1 MTTIKIYI
9 ILFLLFVISIFYLQ
23 KKETFINQ
31 NKLKKIS
38 NNTKLFKLSDVSIK
52 KYIEYIDLIDK
63 IEEKKNKLEN
73 IDFYLKKNNKK
84 NIELQPFNENDYN
97 VFKI

>member
-38 NNTKLFKLSDVSIK
+38 NNTKLYKLSDVSIK

-73 IDFYLKKNNKK
+73 IDLYLKKNNKK

>member
-38 NNTKLFKLSDVSIK
+38 NNTKLYKLSDVSIK

-73 IDFYLKKNNKK
+73 IDLHLKNNKKK